1 MKRTFEPAARRIV
14 VAVLSLVALASPAFA
29 IDPRHPDWPCHQIKV
44 PELSLAAVWAG
55 PPLDDVGNAWERDP
69 RARGLAERLAARR
82 TPIDEAEKAI
92 IEFLDG
98 EPAARQHKARLLMA
112 GLFSLLNA
120 ERTQVMNGIER
131 FVRRQK
137 GFADKIRKEA
147 ADIRALQD
155 TPGHDPKKLDEL
167 VEVINWDTRIF
178 EDQRRT
184 IGYVCEVPTAI
195 ERRLFTLARAIQQA
209 ME

>member
-1 MKRTFEPAARRIV
+1 MRRAALCCLAALV
-14 VAVLSLVALASPAFA
+14 VAGLGTPAVA

-55 PPLDDVGNAWERDP
+55 EPLDDVGTAWERDP
-69 RARGLAERLAARR
+69 PLRGLAERLAARR
-82 TPIDEAEKAI
+82 TPIDEADKAI
-92 IEFLDG
+92 AEFIAGDA
-98 EPAARQHKARLLMA
+98 AARQHKARLLMA

-131 FVRRQK
+131 FARRQK
-137 GFADKIRKEA
+137 GFADKIRQET

>member
-1 MKRTFEPAARRIV
+1 LATLLAAAPV
-14 VAVLSLVALASPAFA
+14 SPAVA

-55 PPLDDVGNAWERDP
+55 PPLDDVGNAWEGDP
-69 RARGLAERLAARR
+69 QARGVAERLAARR

-92 IEFLDG
+92 AEFVAGDA
-98 EPAARQHKARLLMA
+98 AARQQKAKLLMV
-112 GLFSLLNA
+112 GLFTLLNA

-131 FVRRQK
+131 FSRRQK
-137 GFADKIRKEA
+137 GFADKIRKET

-155 TPGHDPKKLDEL
+155 TPGYDPKKLDEL
-167 VEVINWDTRIF
+167 VEIINWDTRIF

-184 IGYVCEVPTAI
+184 IGFVCEVPTAI
-195 ERRLFTLARAIQQA
+195 ERRLFTLARTIQQA